1 VRAWPKGQDID
12 WERAAHCTSLFN
24 IPWCGRRSAQP
35 GIRSMRTVFITLAL
49 FLRVLVSFADERI
62 WVDAKINDKPAR
74 LIFDTGA
81 DRLILFRRGAER
93 LGLRIS
99 NSPLAFL
106 PPPGAAVMGVTEPC
120 KVTLWRTSRIASL
133 ASVEIPAYL
142 HTRADG
148 VLGWQPISQNIV
160 MIDAT
165 TLNVK
170 FLSRVPE
177 VVTTWTRLQVQ
188 PHSGHLFLKIRHE
201 SGRETV
207 VLVDTGSED
216 GVALSTQRWG
226 EWKAVHT
233 NQPATTLDSYFM
245 PGAGLVVKETRWAE
259 ELSLGPLRLTDVPI
273 LESNPAQAASYPLE
287 FEASLGLAAL
297 KRLDFVFDGKKGLA
311 YVRPKETRGTVP
323 EHNRLGA
330 VFVPIES
337 QSDDLIAH
345 AIAGGPA
352 HDAGVRD
359 GDVLLKIGGL
369 DVTRWRTD
377 PTILPL
383 SRFWTSPPGTKLDL
397 TLKRGTAALNVTVTL
412 RQILSPTAK

>member
-1 VRAWPKGQDID
+1 
-12 WERAAHCTSLFN
+12 
-24 IPWCGRRSAQP
+24 
-35 GIRSMRTVFITLAL
+35 MRTAFITLAL
-49 FLRVLVSFADERI
+49 FLRVLVSPADERI
-62 WVDAKINDKPAR
+62 WVDANINGKPAR

-81 DRLILFRRGAER
+81 DRLIVFRKGAER
-93 LGLRIS
+93 LGLRIT
-99 NSPLAFL
+99 NSPLHFL
-106 PPPGAAVMGVTEPC
+106 PPPGAAVMGVTELC
-120 KVTLWRTSRIASL
+120 KVTLWRTSRLASL
-133 ASVEIPAYL
+133 ASIDIPAYL

-148 VLGWQPISQNIV
+148 VLGWQPIGQNIV

-165 TLNVK
+165 ALNVN

-177 VVTTWTRLQVQ
+177 EVTAWTKLRVQ
-188 PHSGHLFLKIRHE
+188 THSGHLFLKIPHE

-216 GVALSTQRWG
+216 GVALSAQRWR

-245 PGAGLVVKETRWAE
+245 PGAGLIVKETMWADN
-259 ELSLGPLRLTDVPI
+259 LSLGPLCVTDVPI
-273 LESNPAQAASYPLE
+273 LEANPTQAAPDPSK

-297 KRLDFVFDGKKGLA
+297 KRLDLVVDGKHCLA
-311 YVRPKETRGTVP
+311 YVRTKETRATAP

-345 AIAGGPA
+345 VITGGPA
-352 HDAGVRD
+352 HEAGVRD
-359 GDVLLKIGGL
+359 GDVLLKIDRL

-383 SRFWTSPPGTKLDL
+383 SRFWTRPPGTKLDL
-397 TLKRGTAALNVTVTL
+397 MLKRGTAALSITVTL
-412 RQILSPTAK
+412 RQILSPAAR